1 MSYIGGG
8 GGGGGG
14 WSPPAPP
21 ASTPLHSYSIG
32 VGSRGAGGRL
42 TPLTSPTVYIIT
54 PLQYCNLL
62 DIVPHLCFLTGDGNH
77 I

>member
-32 VGSRGAGGRL
+32 VGSRGAGGATHPPNFTNCL
-42 TPLTSPTVYIIT
+42 HNELHCS
-54 PLQYCNLL
+54 
-62 DIVPHLCFLTGDGNH
+62 IVIF
-77 I
+77 